1 MGKFLLKLRRRT
13 IVRVVTF
20 TLAII
25 TALSIYTAIGYSR
38 ADQYQR
44 SVEYTY
50 QRALDDLTQYI
61 DNINISL
68 SKGMY
73 AGTASQFGSIA
84 SVLAND
90 AASAKSCLSQ
100 LPVSDL
106 HLDNTTKFISQVGD
120 FTKSLAKKLQ
130 TGGEITQQERESM
143 QKLADYARQL
153 NDALQALMEQIY
165 AGTIQLGGVESTM
178 QLMNEQPDPSVNDGF
193 LEIEDSFAEYPS
205 LIYDGPF
212 SDHILQQRAKYLEG
226 RGEASKEDCRAKA
239 AQFLSVDAGSVADA
253 GEEAGVIPSYNFTSG
268 DVYINVTK
276 PGGLVSYYLDSRYV
290 GEQKLSMEE
299 AVEKATQFLQNHGM
313 PDMKETYYFTSDGI
327 CTINFAYT
335 QSGVTCYTDLI
346 KVGVALDDGAIVLFD
361 ARGFV
366 MNHTDRTLETPA
378 VSEDQARETLSELL
392 TVNQVSQALI
402 PLSGGTEAQCYEFRC
417 TGQNEEEILVYVNV
431 KTGAEERILILLKSD
446 GGVLTL

>member
-1 MGKFLLKLRRRT
+1 MGKFLLTLRRRT
-13 IVRVVTF
+13 LVRVITF

-25 TALSIYTAIGYSR
+25 TALSIYTALGYSR
-38 ADQYQR
+38 AGQYQR

-61 DNINISL
+61 DSINLYL

-73 AGTASQFGSIA
+73 AGTAGQFESIA
-84 SVLAND
+84 SLLAND
-90 AASAKSCLSQ
+90 AASAKNCLSQ

-120 FTKSLAKKLQ
+120 FTKSLARKMQ
-130 TGGEITQQERESM
+130 NGGEITSEERESM
-143 QKLADYARQL
+143 KQLADYAKQL
-153 NDALQALMEQIY
+153 NDALQALMEEIY

-178 QLMNEQPDPSVNDGF
+178 QLMNEEPEPSVDDGF
-193 LEIEDSFAEYPS
+193 LEIEDGFAEYPS

-226 RGEASKEDCRAKA
+226 RGEASLEECRAAA
-239 AQFLSVDAGSVADA
+239 AQFLSVDASIVTDA
-253 GEEAGVIPSYNFTSG
+253 GEEAGTIPSYNFTSG

-276 PGGLVSYYLDSRYV
+276 PGGMVSYYLDSRYV
-290 GEQKLSMEE
+290 GEQTLSMEE
-299 AVEKATQFLQNHGM
+299 AVERGVQFLQSHGM
-313 PDMKETYYFTSDGI
+313 PDMKETYYVTSDGI

-346 KVGVALDDGAIVLFD
+346 KVGVALDDGSIVLFD
-361 ARGFV
+361 ARGFI
-366 MNHTDRTLETPA
+366 MNHTERTLETPTL
-378 VSEDQARETLSELL
+378 SEDQAREKLSELL

-417 TGQNEEEILVYVNV
+417 IGQNEEEILVYVNV
-431 KTGAEERILILLKSD
+431 KTAIEERILILLKSD
-446 GGVLTL
+446 GGVLAL

>member
-130 TGGEITQQERESM
+130 TGGEISQQERESM

-165 AGTIQLGGVESTM
+165 AGTIQLGGVQSTM
-178 QLMNEQPDPSVNDGF
+178 QLMNEQPDPSIDDGF

-226 RGEASKEDCRAKA
+226 RSEASKEECRAKA

-268 DVYINVTK
+268 DV
-276 PGGLVSYYLDSRYV
+276 
-290 GEQKLSMEE
+290 
-299 AVEKATQFLQNHGM
+299 
-313 PDMKETYYFTSDGI
+313 
-327 CTINFAYT
+327 
-335 QSGVTCYTDLI
+335 
-346 KVGVALDDGAIVLFD
+346 
-361 ARGFV
+361 
-366 MNHTDRTLETPA
+366 
-378 VSEDQARETLSELL
+378 
-392 TVNQVSQALI
+392 
-402 PLSGGTEAQCYEFRC
+402 
-417 TGQNEEEILVYVNV
+417 
-431 KTGAEERILILLKSD
+431 
-446 GGVLTL
+446 